1 MKKIL
6 SSITLMFFFLT
17 SCTLFVNEYQVN
29 QRKIIAYL
37 LSDFPIPKNSEIIK
51 DPTVVLGTGNGIS
64 GRIVLE
70 SGYSP
75 AENLIFYGNS
85 TPETGWVLLSSK
97 VAEEISLVYGKEGR
111 FATIYITP
119 TTGLGQFF
127 SGDYGSDIVISVVH
141 PNAIAEQLPYAGLDY
156 DNLPNID

>member
-1 MKKIL
+1 MKKYLPI
-6 SSITLMFFFLT
+6 FFFLILT
-17 SCTLFVNEYQVN
+17 SSCTLFVNEYQVN

-37 LSDFPIPKNSEIIK
+37 LSDFPLPDNSEIIK
-51 DPTVVLGTGNGIS
+51 DPTVVLGTGNAVS

-75 AENLIFYGNS
+75 AENLIFYGNE
-85 TPETGWVLLSSK
+85 TPESGWMLVSSK
-97 VAEEISLVYGKEGR
+97 VAEEISLVYTKEGR

-119 TTGLGQFF
+119 TTGIGQFF
-127 SGDYGSDIVISVVH
+127 SGSYGSDIVISVVH

>member
-6 SSITLMFFFLT
+6 SLVLILVFSS

-51 DPTVVLGTGNGIS
+51 DPTVVLGTGNAVS

-70 SGYSP
+70 SSYSP
-75 AENLIFYGNS
+75 AENLIFYG
-85 TPETGWVLLSSK
+85 TETLTTGWTLVSSK
-97 VAEEISLVYGKEGR
+97 VGEEVTLVYAKSGR
-111 FATIYITP
+111 FATIYIAPRGTFS
-119 TTGLGQFF
+119 GFI
-127 SGDYGSDIVISVVH
+127 SGDYGSDIDISVVH
-141 PNAIAEQLPYAGLDY
+141 PDAISTQNPYNELNY
-156 DNLPNID
+156 NNLPETP

>member
-6 SSITLMFFFLT
+6 SITLILTFFS
-17 SCTLFVNEYQVN
+17 SCALFVNEYQVN

-51 DPTVVLGTGNGIS
+51 DPTVVLGTGNAVS

-75 AENLIFYGNS
+75 AENLIFYGNA
-85 TPETGWVLLSSK
+85 TPETGWELLSSK

-127 SGDYGSDIVISVVH
+127 SGDYGGDIVISVVH
-141 PNAIAEQLPYAGLDY
+141 PDAIADQLPYAGLNY
-156 DNLPNID
+156 DDLPNID

>member
-1 MKKIL
+1 MKNLL
-6 SSITLMFFFLT
+6 SISLIFLFSS

-51 DPTVVLGTGNGIS
+51 DPTVVLGTGNAVS

-85 TPETGWVLLSSK
+85 TPETGWQLLSSK
-97 VAEEISLVYGKEGR
+97 VAEEISLVYSKEGR
-111 FATIYITP
+111 YATIHITP

-127 SGDYGSDIVISVVH
+127 SGDFGSDIVISVVH
-141 PNAIAEQLPYAGLDY
+141 PNAIADQLPYAGLDY

>member
-1 MKKIL
+1 MKNLI
-6 SSITLMFFFLT
+6 ITALVLVFAS

-29 QRKIIAYL
+29 QRKIIGYL

-51 DPTVVLGTGNGIS
+51 DPTVVLGTGNAVS

-75 AENLIFYGNS
+75 AENLIFYGNA
-85 TPETGWVLLSSK
+85 TPETGWLLVSSK
-97 VAEEISLVYGKEGR
+97 VAEEISLVYTKEGR
-111 FATIYITP
+111 YATIYITP
-119 TTGLGQFF
+119 TTGLGQFI

-141 PNAIAEQLPYAGLDY
+141 PNAIAEQLPYAGLDF
-156 DNLPNID
+156 DSLPNIE

>member
-1 MKKIL
+1 MKRIL
-6 SSITLMFFFLT
+6 SLVLILVFSS

-51 DPTVVLGTGNGIS
+51 DPTVVLGTGNAVS

-70 SGYSP
+70 SSYSP
-75 AENLIFYGNS
+75 AENLIFYGNT

-119 TTGLGQFF
+119 TTGLGQFI

-141 PNAIAEQLPYAGLDY
+141 PNAIADQLPYAGLDY

>member
-1 MKKIL
+1 MKNIFSL
-6 SSITLMFFFLT
+6 IIIFALISSC
-17 SCTLFVNEYQVN
+17 SLFVNEYQVN

-51 DPTVVLGTGNGIS
+51 EPTVVLGTGNAIS
-64 GRIVLE
+64 GRIVLS
-70 SGYSP
+70 SGFSP
-75 AENLIFYGNS
+75 AENLIYFGNS
-85 TPETGWVLLSSK
+85 TPETGWSLLSSK

-111 FATIYITP
+111 IATIHIVP

-141 PNAIAEQLPYAGLDY
+141 PNAIADQLPYSGLNYED
-156 DNLPNID
+156 LPNID

>member
-6 SSITLMFFFLT
+6 SITLILTFFS
-17 SCTLFVNEYQVN
+17 SCALFVNEYQVN

-51 DPTVVLGTGNGIS
+51 DPTVVLGTGNAVS

-75 AENLIFYGNS
+75 AENLIFYGNA
-85 TPETGWVLLSSK
+85 TPETGWQLLSSK

-141 PNAIAEQLPYAGLDY
+141 PDAIADQLPYAGLNY
-156 DNLPNID
+156 DDLPNID

>member
-1 MKKIL
+1 MKKTL
-6 SSITLMFFFLT
+6 SITLMLAFF
-17 SCTLFVNEYQVN
+17 SGCALFVNEYQVN

-51 DPTVVLGTGNGIS
+51 DPTVVLGTGNAVS

-75 AENLIFYGNS
+75 AENLIFYGNA
-85 TPETGWVLLSSK
+85 TPETGWELLSSK

-127 SGDYGSDIVISVVH
+127 SGDYGSDRSEERRVGKECRSRWS
-141 PNAIAEQLPYAGLDY
+141 PYH
-156 DNLPNID
+156 

>member
-1 MKKIL
+1 MKKTL
-6 SSITLMFFFLT
+6 SITLMLTFF
-17 SCTLFVNEYQVN
+17 SGCALFVNEYQVN

-51 DPTVVLGTGNGIS
+51 DPTVVLGTGNAVS

-75 AENLIFYGNS
+75 AENLIFYGNA
-85 TPETGWVLLSSK
+85 TPETGWQLLSSK

-141 PNAIAEQLPYAGLDY
+141 PNAIADQLPYAGLNY
-156 DNLPNID
+156 DSLPNID

>member
-6 SSITLMFFFLT
+6 SLVLILAFSS

-51 DPTVVLGTGNGIS
+51 DPTVVLGTGNAVS
-64 GRIVLE
+64 GRIVLK

-75 AENLIFYGNS
+75 AENLIFYGNA
-85 TPETGWVLLSSK
+85 TPETGWELISSK
-97 VAEEISLVYGKEGR
+97 VAEEISLVYSKEGR
-111 FATIYITP
+111 YATIHVTP
-119 TTGLGQFF
+119 TVGVRQFI

-141 PNAIAEQLPYAGLDY
+141 PNAIAEQLPYAGLNY

>member
-6 SSITLMFFFLT
+6 SITLIFSFLS

-51 DPTVVLGTGNGIS
+51 DPTVVLGTGNAVS

-111 FATIYITP
+111 FATIHITP

-127 SGDYGSDIVISVVH
+127 SGDYGSDIDIAVVH
-141 PNAIAEQLPYAGLDY
+141 PDSIGVQNPYDQLEYED
-156 DNLPNID
+156 LPETP

>member
-1 MKKIL
+1 MKNLI
-6 SSITLMFFFLT
+6 ITALVLVFAS

-29 QRKIIAYL
+29 QRKIIGYL

-51 DPTVVLGTGNGIS
+51 DPTVVLGTGNAIS

-75 AENLIFYGNS
+75 AENLIFYGNA
-85 TPETGWVLLSSK
+85 TPETGWLLVSSK
-97 VAEEISLVYGKEGR
+97 VAEEISLVYTKEGR
-111 FATIYITP
+111 YATIYITP
-119 TTGLGQFF
+119 TYGLGQFI
-127 SGDYGSDIVISVVH
+127 SGDYGSDIIISVVH

-156 DNLPNID
+156 DNLPNIE

>member
-1 MKKIL
+1 MKKTL
-6 SSITLMFFFLT
+6 SITLMLAFF
-17 SCTLFVNEYQVN
+17 SGCALFVNEYQVN

-51 DPTVVLGTGNGIS
+51 DPTVVLGTGNAVS

-75 AENLIFYGNS
+75 AENLIFYGNA
-85 TPETGWVLLSSK
+85 TPETGWELLSSK

-141 PNAIAEQLPYAGLDY
+141 PDAIADQLPYAGLNY
-156 DNLPNID
+156 DDLPNID